1 MTIAS
6 KEPNMTIIGVD
17 HHPSDPYAVFVETET
32 GEYGERQLNH
42 DDRAAEKFYRQ
53 FMRRSIK
60 TVVLCIVFLGP
71 TIVGAQAPN
80 LPTISFATVEQGR
93 AVLTN
98 RDDFV
103 SRLSPF
109 DRAARMKTDR
119 DVTEQEYLAFVAK
132 NVLEWTANEKDAV
145 QSAFDDL
152 TTKLSD
158 LNLPFPKTILFI
170 KTTGDEE
177 GHAEYT
183 RANAIILPQ
192 NALAANRRSAL
203 HGTIAHELFH
213 VLSRN
218 APDLRER
225 AYAVI
230 GFQPCGEVPFP
241 PTLAARKIT
250 NPDALENDHC
260 IRVESGGT
268 SIWAVPILF
277 SKSNHYNPV
286 SGGEFFDYLDFEFLV
301 VERSGSHATYDPS
314 KVTLLDVGQIQGFYE
329 QVGRNT
335 DYIIHPEEILADN
348 FKYLLIG
355 RLNLPSADIQRRLA
369 AALQSQ

>member
-1 MTIAS
+1 MPRFR
-6 KEPNMTIIGVD
+6 E
-17 HHPSDPYAVFVETET
+17 
-32 GEYGERQLNH
+32 
-42 DDRAAEKFYRQ
+42 
-53 FMRRSIK
+53 FMRRLIK
-60 TVVLCIVFLGP
+60 TVVLCIVFLVP
-71 TIVGAQAPN
+71 TIVGAQVPN
-80 LPTISFATVEQGR
+80 LLTISFATVAQGS

-109 DRAARMKTDR
+109 DRAARMKTDH

-132 NVLEWTANEKDAV
+132 NVLEWTPNEKDAV
-145 QSAFDDL
+145 QFAFDGL
-152 TTKLSD
+152 TAKLSD

-203 HGTIAHELFH
+203 RGTIAHELFH

-250 NPDALENDHC
+250 NPDAPKNDHC
-260 IRVESGGT
+260 IRVESGRT

-277 SKSNHYNPV
+277 SKSNHYNPAN
-286 SGGEFFDYLDFEFLV
+286 GGEFFDYLDFEFLV
-301 VERSGSHATYDPS
+301 VEKSGSHATYDPS
-314 KVTLLDVGQIQGFYE
+314 KVTLVGVGQIQGFYE
-329 QVGRNT
+329 QAGRNT

-348 FKYLLIG
+348 FEYLLIG
-355 RLNLPSADIQRRLA
+355 RPNLPSPDIQRRLT
-369 AALQSQ
+369 AALRPQ

>member
-1 MTIAS
+1 
-6 KEPNMTIIGVD
+6 
-17 HHPSDPYAVFVETET
+17 
-32 GEYGERQLNH
+32 
-42 DDRAAEKFYRQ
+42 
-53 FMRRSIK
+53 MRRSIK
-60 TVVLCIVFLGP
+60 TVVLFIVFLVP
-71 TIVGAQAPN
+71 AIVGAQAPN
-80 LPTISFATVEQGR
+80 LPAISFATVEQGR
-93 AVLTN
+93 AILTN

-103 SRLSPF
+103 SRLSAF
-109 DRAARMKTDR
+109 DRAARMKTDH

-132 NVLEWTANEKDAV
+132 NVLEWTPDEKDAV
-145 QSAFDDL
+145 RSAFDGL
-152 TTKLSD
+152 AAKLSD

-203 HGTIAHELFH
+203 RGTIAHELFH

-250 NPDALENDHC
+250 NPDAPKNDHC
-260 IRVESGGT
+260 IHVESGPL
-268 SIWAVPILF
+268 SVWAVPILF
-277 SKSNHYNPV
+277 SKSDHYNPAN
-286 SGGEFFDYLDFEFLV
+286 GGEFFDYLVFEFLV
-301 VERSGSHATYDPS
+301 VENSGSHATYDPS
-314 KVTLLDVGQIQGFYE
+314 KVTLLDVGKIQGFYE

-348 FKYLLIG
+348 FEYLLIG
-355 RLNLPSADIQRRLA
+355 KPNLPSPDVQRKLA
-369 AALQSQ
+369 VALRSQ

>member
-1 MTIAS
+1 
-6 KEPNMTIIGVD
+6 
-17 HHPSDPYAVFVETET
+17 
-32 GEYGERQLNH
+32 
-42 DDRAAEKFYRQ
+42 
-53 FMRRSIK
+53 MRRSIK
-60 TVVLCIVFLGP
+60 TVVLCIVCLVP
-71 TIVGAQAPN
+71 TIAGAQAPN
-80 LPTISFATVEQGR
+80 SPAISFATVEQGR

-109 DRAARMKTDR
+109 DRAARMKTDL

-132 NVLEWTANEKDAV
+132 NVLEWTPEGRDAV
-145 QSAFDDL
+145 QSAFDGL
-152 TTKLSD
+152 TAKLSG

-203 HGTIAHELFH
+203 QGTIAHELFH

-241 PTLAARKIT
+241 PALAARKIT
-250 NPDALENDHC
+250 NPDAPMNDHC
-260 IRVESGGT
+260 IRVESDRT
-268 SIWAVPILF
+268 SIWVVPILF
-277 SKSNHYNPV
+277 SKSNHYNRAK
-286 SGGEFFDYLDFEFLV
+286 GGEFFDYLDFEFLV
-301 VERSGSHATYDPS
+301 VEKSGSHATYDPS
-314 KVTLLDVGQIQGFYE
+314 KITLLKVGHIQGFYE

-348 FKYLLIG
+348 FEYLLIG
-355 RLNLPSADIQRRLA
+355 KADLPSPDVQRRLA
-369 AALQSQ
+369 AALRSQ

>member
-1 MTIAS
+1 
-6 KEPNMTIIGVD
+6 
-17 HHPSDPYAVFVETET
+17 
-32 GEYGERQLNH
+32 
-42 DDRAAEKFYRQ
+42 
-53 FMRRSIK
+53 MRRSIE
-60 TVVLCIVFLGP
+60 TIVLFIIFLVP
-71 TIVGAQAPN
+71 AIVGAQTPN
-80 LPTISFATVEQGR
+80 LPAISFATVEQGR
-93 AVLTN
+93 AILTN

-103 SRLSPF
+103 SRLSAF
-109 DRAARMKTDR
+109 DRAARMKTDH
-119 DVTEQEYLAFVAK
+119 DVTEQEYLAIVAK
-132 NVLEWTANEKDAV
+132 NVLEWTPEEKDAV
-145 QSAFDDL
+145 QSAFDGL
-152 TTKLSD
+152 AAKLSD

-203 HGTIAHELFH
+203 RGTIAHELFH

-225 AYAVI
+225 AYAAI

-250 NPDALENDHC
+250 NPDAPKNDHC
-260 IRVESGGT
+260 IHVESGRT
-268 SIWAVPILF
+268 PIWAVPILF
-277 SKSNHYNPV
+277 SKSDHYNPAN
-286 SGGEFFDYLDFEFLV
+286 GGEFFDYLVFEFLV
-301 VERSGSHATYDPS
+301 VDNSGSHATYDPS
-314 KVTLLDVGQIQGFYE
+314 KVTLLDVGKIQGFYE

-348 FKYLLIG
+348 FEYLLSG
-355 RLNLPSADIQRRLA
+355 KPNLPSPDVQRRLA
-369 AALQSQ
+369 AALRSQ

>member
-1 MTIAS
+1 M
-6 KEPNMTIIGVD
+6 
-17 HHPSDPYAVFVETET
+17 H
-32 GEYGERQLNH
+32 
-42 DDRAAEKFYRQ
+42 
-53 FMRRSIK
+53 RSIK
-60 TVVLCIVFLGP
+60 TVVLCIVFLMP
-71 TIVGAQAPN
+71 TFGGTHAPN

-109 DRAARMKTDR
+109 DRAARMKTDHG
-119 DVTEQEYLAFVAK
+119 VTEQDYLAFVAK
-132 NVLEWTANEKDAV
+132 NVLEWTPDEKDV
-145 QSAFDDL
+145 IQSAFDGL
-152 TTKLSD
+152 ASKLSD
-158 LNLPFPKTILFI
+158 LNLPFPKSILFI

-192 NALAANRRSAL
+192 KALAANRGSGL
-203 HGTIAHELFH
+203 QGTIAHELFH

-225 AYAVI
+225 AYAAI

-241 PTLAARKIT
+241 PALAARKIT
-250 NPDALENDHC
+250 NPDAPKNDHC
-260 IRVESGGT
+260 IRVESGRT

-277 SKSNHYNPV
+277 SKSDHYNPAN
-286 SGGEFFDYLDFEFLV
+286 GGEFFDYLDFEFLV
-301 VERSGSHATYDPS
+301 VEESGSHATYDPS
-314 KVTLLDVGQIQGFYE
+314 KVTLLNVSRIQGFYE

-335 DYIIHPEEILADN
+335 GYIIHPEEILADN
-348 FKYLLIG
+348 FEYLLIG
-355 RLNLPSADIQRRLA
+355 RPNLPSPDVQRRLA